1 MRVVVDTNIIFSLL
15 LQKKSKFRKRFF
27 QKDVEIFAPN
37 FLMIEIIRH
46 KEKLLKNSKLEEA
59 EVIELLHL
67 ILQKIHFINEMTI
80 SMPNKIQAYE
90 WCKDIDETD
99 TPFVALALDLESSF
113 WTGDKKLR
121 AALEQR
127 GFHKFFKVV

>member
-27 QKDVEIFAPN
+27 RKDIEIFAPN
-37 FLMIEIIRH
+37 FLMIEIIHH
-46 KEKLLKNSKLEEA
+46 KEKLLKNSKLDEA

-80 SMPNKIQAYE
+80 STSNKIQAYE
-90 WCKDIDETD
+90 LCKNIDETD
-99 TPFVALALDLESSF
+99 TPFVALVLDLESSF

-121 AALEQR
+121 AGLEQK
-127 GFHKFFKVV
+127 GFHNFFKAG